1 MVEGDNPSG
10 SGGVISNT
18 SEASTLYCSNSKP
31 FFKVYKTDKGWIID
45 SGANQHMVTSLD
57 KLENVVDISDLN
69 LQIDHPNGITA
80 FIKKVENLKLSE
92 KITLYD
98 VLYVPE
104 YTVNLLSVPPHNLLE
119 IALLFIGYDEFNFLK
134 ALKDRIGIRGNGDSA
149 PCDICHQAK
158 QTKEPFP
165 ISDHKTTNLGDVVH
179 LDVWGPYKITSGECH
194 TTSVDAGEINLLNF
208 FDTPYF
214 SVKKPTNP
222 LSNDDAKTLS
232 QDDNGNSS
240 ASGGLEENAS
250 DSDSS
255 SLGDFP
261 DAINRKMV
269 TTSYDDITVEQTS
282 TSEDNFNITNVNT
295 INEEMKALHRNETWD
310 ITNLPPG
317 RKPIRCKWIYKTKY
331 KSTKEIER
339 FKARLVAKGYNQ
351 REGIDYDETFSPV
364 VKTVTVR
371 YLINLAVNKGWKLFQ
386 LDVNNT
392 FLYETLTEEVYM

>member
-1 MVEGDNPSG
+1 M
-10 SGGVISNT
+10 
-18 SEASTLYCSNSKP
+18 K
-31 FFKVYKTDKGWIID
+31 
-45 SGANQHMVTSLD
+45 
-57 KLENVVDISDLN
+57 
-69 LQIDHPNGITA
+69 
-80 FIKKVENLKLSE
+80 
-92 KITLYD
+92 
-98 VLYVPE
+98 
-104 YTVNLLSVPPHNLLE
+104 
-119 IALLFIGYDEFNFLK
+119 
-134 ALKDRIGIRGNGDSA
+134 
-149 PCDICHQAK
+149 K
-158 QTKEPFP
+158 QTE
-165 ISDHKTTNLGDVVH
+165 IG
-179 LDVWGPYKITSGECH
+179 H

-392 FLYETLTEEVYM
+392 FLYETLTEEVYMTLPPGYFSVNDKRVCKLKKSLYGLKQALRQWNAKLYNTLLKHGFKQSKCDYSLFTKTENKSFLALLVYVIDIVITGSNENEINQVKQFLKTNFLIKDLGELRYNEVQALEEAEHLRDQRGTFVYACLRCVGLPIEVTPDDCREQRVACTRKNKGRAQSEGQTTTHVIGWDQGLGMCAREK